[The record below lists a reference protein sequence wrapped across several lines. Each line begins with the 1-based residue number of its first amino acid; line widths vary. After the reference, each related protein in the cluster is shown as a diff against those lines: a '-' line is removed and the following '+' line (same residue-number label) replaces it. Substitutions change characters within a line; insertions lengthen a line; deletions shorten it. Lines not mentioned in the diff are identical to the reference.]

1 MCGTQLAAEG
11 PFCCLCGVN
20 VREVGSA
27 AAFLCVHTPRGPRWL
42 TVPPAGCELGRGTLD
57 APNRAVSSRHARLV
71 KCNGSWYV
79 EDLGSINGTR
89 VNGTRVQGRAVLTP
103 PCCLQFADVQC
114 LFVERVP

>member
-1 MCGTQLAAEG
+1 MALLEKKGGLE
-11 PFCCLCGVN
+11 
-20 VREVGSA
+20 
-27 AAFLCVHTPRGPRWL
+27 TPKQ
-42 TVPPAGCELGRGTLD
+42 
-57 APNRAVSSRHARLV
+57 AVSSRHARLV

-79 EDLGSINGTR
+79 EDLESTNGTR